1 MNKELKLKAQAIA
14 YSDNSPEEKES
25 LILELIEAG
34 KKQGIEEERE
44 KIKNVVDGVKE
55 SIYQLEAQ
63 NILMYGGEK
72 LDLITKYQAVN
83 VINFSGLPYTSISDK
98 GKNE

>member
-1 MNKELKLKAQAIA
+1 MPCIKGTRFTLNEIEGAVK
-14 YSDNSPEEKES
+14 D
-25 LILELIEAG
+25 LIELS
-34 KKQGIEEERE
+34 KQEGIEEERE